1 MEPFMAFRLADGLCY
16 VLVCHRSVLLNMSLY
31 MKKERII
38 TTWLLAQVFGKTQG
52 QQQTLK

>member
-1 MEPFMAFRLADGLCY
+1 MEPFIAFCLADGLCY

-31 MKKERII
+31 LKKERII
-38 TTWLLAQVFGKTQG
+38 TTWLFAQVFGKTQG